1 MAAETPTVWTS
12 GTLGLSDSGF
22 TLLLTAS
29 QRRVDWWMALG
40 GMGAPLRAGRYLGQC
55 VEME

>member
-1 MAAETPTVWTS
+1 MAAETPTVWTF
-12 GTLGLSDSGF
+12 GTLGRSGSCL
-22 TLLLTAS
+22 TVLLTAS
-29 QRRVDWWMALG
+29 QWRVDWWMALG